1 MKDLFEVVR
10 EKIPSLKLIR
20 VFGEFYGGLYP
31 NKKSSNKPIQTSIV
45 YCPELEFEAFDLF
58 YETTEGTSAI
68 LNYKQA
74 CELFEKVKLPF
85 AEIQAEGKLQDLMS

>member
-31 NKKSSNKPIQTSIV
+31 NKKSSNKPI
-45 YCPELEFEAFDLF
+45 
-58 YETTEGTSAI
+58 
-68 LNYKQA
+68 
-74 CELFEKVKLPF
+74 
-85 AEIQAEGKLQDLMS
+85 